1 MPRPQLLQNAHGR
14 SPHCFKMHDRN
25 SRGDCSWPQHS
36 GRPQL
41 LLVHGVSGIDEDM
54 MTISVSLSSTQQSI
68 SLDDCVQS
76 VGHEQGGRKLAVSV
90 INLSRDRAWPS
101 HIVDTESSSPMAVA
115 ELAQRTLY
123 QDHALQQTASVMA
136 AATAPARMTMAPTL
150 TRTAPSTMLPA
161 IVNDRSHLSFQ

>member
-1 MPRPQLLQNAHGR
+1 MRPSPLSLVGGQMAAPAAAGFSEPPPVAASRPDSPRAHIEARYRALSDGLD
-14 SPHCFKMHDRN
+14 S
-25 SRGDCSWPQHS
+25 
-36 GRPQL
+36 
-41 LLVHGVSGIDEDM
+41 
-54 MTISVSLSSTQQSI
+54 SV
-68 SLDDCVQS
+68 D
-76 VGHEQGGRKLAVSV
+76 
-90 INLSRDRAWPS
+90 
-101 HIVDTESSSPMAVA
+101 VA